1 MSTTQ
6 KRLAILLGIV
16 ATYCVLIWL
25 PTPEGL
31 SPKAQKAI
39 ALMFCAVLVWCTEV
53 LPLGISAVF
62 FTVSCVCAGIM
73 PLPKVMAN
81 FADASIFFV
90 FAMFCNAI
98 AFQNSGLCQRVV
110 LWTSVRSNGSP
121 AKLSFYLMAVTGA
134 ISMVLADIPAI
145 SMMFPIGLMLLN
157 ENGCQP
163 GKSNFG
169 RALMLGLPLAALIG
183 GVGTPAGSSMNVM
196 TVQLLQSVANTRIT
210 FFQWTMIGIPMVAI
224 LIPVTW
230 WVLRLFF
237 PYEIKELR
245 GMEKVR
251 EEYARLGPL
260 TPSERAYFFVFLINL
275 ALWST
280 DSLHR
285 LPLPV
290 VAVMGAALF
299 FVPGIDLIR
308 WKEDRNR
315 VGWDILLLIGAST
328 AIGKIIWQE
337 GGSAWLANVCLGDIA
352 ALPTA
357 GIIAAICLFV
367 VAIHLLIPVNT
378 AIVAV
383 LLPTLVSFAQMKG
396 LNPALL
402 AIPMGFSVSASLLL
416 PLGPVPLVTYPGG
429 YYRMFDLFRPGL
441 VLTLAWVVV
450 MTACMLFIASPLGLM

>member
-1 MSTTQ
+1 MNKTA
-6 KRLAILLGIV
+6 KNIAILLGICAIYALLV
-16 ATYCVLIWL
+16 TL
-25 PTPEGL
+25 PTPDGL
-31 SPKAQKAI
+31 TVKSQKAI
-39 ALMFCAVLVWCTEV
+39 ALMICAVLAWCTEIV
-53 LPLGISAVF
+53 PLGIASVF
-62 FTVSCVCAGIM
+62 FTVGCVFTGIM
-73 PLPKVMAN
+73 PLPKVMGN

-121 AKLSFYLMAVTGA
+121 AKLTFYLMAVTGL

-145 SMMFPIGLMLLN
+145 SMMFPIGVMLLQ
-157 ENGCQP
+157 ENDCQP
-163 GKSNFG
+163 GKSNLG

-196 TVQLLQSVANTRIT
+196 TVQLLDSVAHVRVS
-210 FFQWTMIGIPMVAI
+210 FFQWTMIGIPMVVI
-224 LIPVTW
+224 LIPITW
-230 WVLRLFF
+230 WVLKKFF
-237 PYEIKELR
+237 PYEIDQLK

-260 TPSERAYFFVFLINL
+260 GTSEKAYLIIFLINL

-280 DSLHR
+280 DGWHR
-285 LPLPV
+285 IPLPV
-290 VAVMGAALF
+290 VAVIGATLF
-299 FVPGIDLIR
+299 FLPGVELIK
-308 WKEDRNR
+308 WKQDRNR

-328 AIGKIIWQE
+328 AIGKVIWQE
-337 GGSAWLANVCLGDIA
+337 GGSAWIANLCLGNIT

-357 GIIAAICLFV
+357 GIIAAICVFV

-383 LLPTLVSFAQMKG
+383 LLPTLVTFAQMKG
-396 LNPALL
+396 INPALL

-416 PLGPVPLVTYPGG
+416 PLGPVPLVTFPAG
-429 YYRMFDLFRPGL
+429 YYKMGDLFVPGL
-441 VLTLAWVVV
+441 ILTLAWVIV

>member
-1 MSTTQ
+1 MSDAQ
-6 KRLAILLGIV
+6 KRLGTLLGIV
-16 ATYCVLIWL
+16 AVYFLLVWL

-39 ALMFCAVLVWCTEV
+39 ALMICAVLVWCTEV
-53 LPLGISAVF
+53 LPLGVASVF
-62 FTVSCVCAGIM
+62 FTVCCVSTGIM

-90 FAMFCNAI
+90 FAMFLNAI

-121 AKLSFYLMAVTGA
+121 VKLSFYLMAVTGA

-145 SMMFPIGLMLLN
+145 SMMYPIGLMLLN

-224 LIPVTW
+224 LIPVAW

-237 PYEIKELR
+237 PFELKELK
-245 GMEKVR
+245 GMDKVR
-251 EEYARLGPL
+251 EDYARLGPL
-260 TPSERAYFFVFLINL
+260 TASERAYFLVFLINL

-299 FVPGIDLIR
+299 FVPGIDLVH
-308 WKEDRNR
+308 WKQDRNR

-328 AIGKIIWQE
+328 AIGKVIWQE
-337 GGSAWLANVCLGDIA
+337 GGSAWLADVCLGNIT

-357 GIIAAICLFV
+357 GIIAVICVFV

-383 LLPTLVSFAQMKG
+383 LLPTLVSFAQIKG
-396 LNPALL
+396 INPALL

-416 PLGPVPLVTYPGG
+416 PLGPVPLVTFPGG
-429 YYRMFDLFRPGL
+429 YYRMFDLFKPGL
-441 VLTLAWVVV
+441 LLTLAWVVV